1 MYSLHSIK
9 SLYCRWLYLL
19 AITGLLMTVLFVSC
33 RKEPRD
39 TVPPVIT
46 ITAPSGGQTF
56 YYQNIIS
63 IQANVTDDSRLD
75 DITVEITNTD
85 NSRVL
90 QSHNITPTSKEQS
103 IQVSI
108 VHDDL
113 YLPSGDYT
121 IKVKAFDGENTGYAF
136 QEIRIVEAPRLLER
150 IFIVHPNGASTSIDS
165 LHNGTLIPWL
175 NFDGDY
181 AFGGIDS
188 RNNQLVACS
197 TNPAQLSSL
206 TYPDLEMLQA
216 AFPNGQ
222 NELTAFYHDRR
233 AHQFIWGNSSGELF
247 VTDRSGSRQ
256 FSNVDAS
263 DRITQ
268 ITATN
273 SVIIAI
279 SASTSSTTNYI
290 DVYPRNSGMPQL
302 TLSVDWDIVGAI
314 TLQSDEQFIIL
325 AGNNNGAGTFAYLN
339 LNTGAINTNF
349 NFYDTSSV
357 SSVCAGDGDDF
368 YAIQASG
375 IVRYVNNF
383 SSYATNNTHHPEKI
397 IYDDLNHA
405 LWAIDASGI
414 HQLNES
420 ITQETGQ
427 LTVSGARDLW
437 LKYNK

>member
-1 MYSLHSIK
+1 MYSLDTIK
-9 SLYCRWLYLL
+9 SLYCRWLYLS
-19 AITGLLMTVLFVSC
+19 AIAGALMTALFVSC
-33 RKEPRD
+33 RKEGRD
-39 TVPPVIT
+39 TIPPIIT
-46 ITAPSGGQTF
+46 ITEPSGGQTF
-56 YYQNIIS
+56 YYQNIIN
-63 IQANVTDDSRLD
+63 IRANVSDESRLEH
-75 DITVEITNTD
+75 ITVEVTNTD

-90 QSHNITPTSKEQS
+90 QSHEITPTGKEQS

-113 YLPSGDYT
+113 YLTSGDYT

-136 QEIRIVEAPRLLER
+136 QEIRLIEAPRLLER
-150 IFIVHPNGASTSIDS
+150 IFVVRPNGASTSIDS
-165 LHNGTLIPWL
+165 LHNGSLIPWL
-175 NFDGDY
+175 NYNGNY

-188 RNNQLVACS
+188 HNNQLVACS
-197 TNPAQLSSL
+197 TNPSQLSSL
-206 TYPDLEMLQA
+206 SYPDLELLTTP
-216 AFPNGQ
+216 FPNGQ
-222 NELTAFYHDRR
+222 HELTAFYHDRQ
-233 AHQFIWGNSSGELF
+233 ANQFLWGNSSGELF

-256 FSNVDAS
+256 FSNMPAS
-263 DRITQ
+263 DPITH
-268 ITATN
+268 ITSTQ
-273 SVIIAI
+273 SVIIVI

-314 TLQSDEQFIIL
+314 PLQSDEQFITL
-325 AGNNNGAGTFAYLN
+325 AGNNNGEGTFAYLN

-349 NFYDTSSV
+349 NFYDTSPV
-357 SSVCAGDGDDF
+357 SSICASDGDDF
-368 YAIQASG
+368 YAIQTSG

-383 SSYATNNTHHPEKI
+383 SSYATNNTLHPEKI

-420 ITQETGQ
+420 ITQETGFLSIQ
-427 LTVSGARDLW
+427 GARDLW